1 MKVSPKEASE
11 DGCVGALQTG
21 TSTNVFLVPAFDH
34 HPADLKKQLAALSL

>member
-21 TSTNVFLVPAFDH
+21 TSTNVFLVSTFDH
-34 HPADLKKQLAALSL
+34 PPADLKKQLAALTL